1 MAEWD
6 DDVVGDSNQLPDHIM
21 NAIRQSKGFLVSVI
35 PAVSRMGDI
44 GGGILRGRPTRAT
57 AVADPHVSQTAV
69 CDRRV
74 RAPSGERRRVS
85 YPMSDSI
92 YCIRPGTG
100 EKGERFGCSATDSIR
115 PQAHK
120 VDSSTKERWLGARR
134 LDPDEEYANQWAV
147 RTLVSEEAWDAAEQK
162 HSTDLHQVVAG
173 LRLPVPAGVAW
184 ERWRRDS
191 FVSESIVVRL
201 SACAREIL
209 ERPITG
215 RGGHQSFFSRL
226 RPRGRTLEV
235 GYREFSFARE
245 RASVVRGGG
254 WLAIGP
260 SWMRWLRW
268 WMPLAQPV
276 RCST

>member
-1 MAEWD
+1 MNGDVGSASHFKRLMEIARQYRVEVHFLERSVASEVDWD
-6 DDVVGDSNQLPDHIM
+6 GLYLVTREFGAGI
-21 NAIRQSKGFLVSVI
+21 AIRDGLE
-35 PAVSRMGDI
+35 PAWRDWVLGHEL
-44 GGGILRGRPTRAT
+44 GHHFGQ
-57 AVADPHVSQTAV
+57 VN
-69 CDRRV
+69 
-74 RAPSGERRRVS
+74 
-85 YPMSDSI
+85 
-92 YCIRPGTG
+92 GTLFSPF
-100 EKGERFGCSATDSIR
+100 K
-115 PQAHK
+115 AHK
-120 VDSSTKERWLGARR
+120 VDSSTKERWLGARH

-173 LRLPVPAGVAW
+173 LRLPLPAGVAW

-191 FVSESIVVRL
+191 FVSESIVVTL

-245 RASVVRGGG
+245 RASVVKGG
-254 WLAIGP
+254 WLVRYRAILDAVAPMVDAAGTTR
-260 SWMRWLRW
+260 SLFNLRS
-268 WMPLAQPV
+268 
-276 RCST
+276 RNGE